1 MTSGVR
7 DNDMRDQVVA
17 LRNQGL
23 SMGEI
28 ADKLR
33 STKNSV
39 TGYCNRARRAG
50 IDVKHTRAPKNFQRE
65 RAAQPQEIGP
75 TRSQSREVLKTLPG
89 AAAAESP
96 LRSAPPPPM
105 NKACRFIAGE
115 KGKDFLL
122 YGDPGVFCGEMV
134 RDGSAYCPNHH
145 RRTHTRPYTKE
156 GGPFAHTG
164 AGAAGTR

>member
-1 MTSGVR
+1 MAHSNPV
-7 DNDMRDQVVA
+7 MRKKILA
-17 LRNQGL
+17 LAA
-23 SMGEI
+23 
-28 ADKLR
+28 ADVPVSKICETLCV
-33 STKNSV
+33 TKNAV
-39 TGYCNRARRAG
+39 VGHLC
-50 IDVKHTRAPKNFQRE
+50 RE
-65 RAAQPQEIGP
+65 RNRNGAGP
-75 TRSQSREVLKTLPG
+75 SRSQSRRRAQALPG

-134 RDGSAYCPNHH
+134 RDGSAYFPHYH
-145 RRTHTRPYTKE
+145 RKTHTRPYTKE